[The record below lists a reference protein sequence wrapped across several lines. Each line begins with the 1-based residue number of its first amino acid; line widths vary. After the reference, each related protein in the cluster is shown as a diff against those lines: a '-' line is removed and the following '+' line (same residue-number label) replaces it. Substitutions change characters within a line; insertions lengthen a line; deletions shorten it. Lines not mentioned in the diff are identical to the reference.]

1 MIVFRLAYLY
11 TTVNIGE
18 LYNVVVKIIE
28 IDSIST
34 YPNIK

>member
-1 MIVFRLAYLY
+1 MFWLAYLY
-11 TTVNIGE
+11 ITVNIGE

-28 IDSIST
+28 IDSTST